1 MVRVL
6 VGTVHFSCYQCITGE
21 RIHVSELQVAAAAPS
36 YNLAPLYE
44 FSLV

>member
-6 VGTVHFSCYQCITGE
+6 VGTVHFSCYQWFTGE
-21 RIHVSELQVAAAAPS
+21 SIHVSELQVAAAAQS
-36 YNLAPLYE
+36 CNLAPLYE